1 MDWARGTMRST
12 RYAAVLFPLLTCA
25 TVQATHMSGGE
36 IYWEHLSG
44 NQYRI
49 TLTIY
54 RDCAGIQ
61 LDNAYDLDITSPCGN
76 TTLHVTTPGGVELS
90 QLCDLELP
98 NSTCNGG
105 SLPGIQEYV
114 YTGVVNLPPC
124 DSWTISWTE
133 I

>member
-1 MDWARGTMRST
+1 MRKLYALLFALLASLTVRG
-12 RYAAVLFPLLTCA
+12 
-25 TVQATHMSGGE
+25 THMSGGE
-36 IYWEHLSG
+36 IYWEHLGG

-61 LDNAYDLDITSPCGN
+61 LDNDYDLDISSPCGN
-76 TTLHVTTPGGVELS
+76 TTLNVTTPGGVELS

-105 SLPGIQEYV
+105 SLPGIQE
-114 YTGVVNLPPC
+114 
-124 DSWTISWTE
+124 
-133 I
+133 

>member
-1 MDWARGTMRST
+1 MRKLYLLLLLLISSQ
-12 RYAAVLFPLLTCA
+12 AVR
-25 TVQATHMSGGE
+25 ATHMSGGE
-36 IYWEHLSG
+36 IYWTHLGG

-61 LDNAYDLDITSPCGN
+61 LDNSYDLDITSPCGN

-98 NSTCNGG
+98 NSTCNGPAMSG
-105 SLPGIQEYV
+105 TVLLAGADFPK
-114 YTGVVNLPPC
+114 NHR
-124 DSWTISWTE
+124 
-133 I
+133 